1 MADFRSNTD
10 FELKSVVIYPLNGGT
25 GQTITKLVNRV
36 TYVESIL
43 SPSVAATL
51 EDVDSVGILQK
62 LPIQGT
68 EVVEISV
75 ITSQSEEPFDYRFR
89 VWKVANRYAKQQ
101 QQVYTI
107 GLVSEEML
115 NNEAIRIT
123 KPVKGKT
130 DEIAAS
136 LLTESLQTGK
146 TLFSEPVLREVKYM
160 AVRQRPFDLIT
171 RLGSKSLSTKAGGS
185 AGSSSGGSNT
195 EGNQEEAKQASGS
208 AGFLFW
214 ENRRGYNLFSVD
226 SMCSE
231 KEGKLRA
238 KEYDVETWGPY
249 VEKVG
254 NQEDGSDDRF
264 TIASSDFVSDLD
276 IMSSLRMGKYSS
288 RVIFYNISTGEYSEY
303 VYKIRDSYD
312 KMAHLGGQVDIP
324 EFSGV
329 VKLDQTPTRNI
340 SSIIDHE
347 TWQNDPEPGSPE
359 QQDQG
364 TGETKSSPYA
374 DFNKDFLVQ
383 SIARYESLRNQ
394 SCVLV
399 VPGNAQI
406 CAGDQIDIRLKNKVP
421 GEEAKSE
428 EWDNESSGV
437 FLIEEVTHQYDRVT
451 GTNGQFYTTLRLMR
465 DSYGMKDKASAHS
478 SK

>member
-1 MADFRSNTD
+1 MADFQSTTD
-10 FELKSVVIYPLNGGT
+10 FTLKSVVIYPLGSDV
-25 GQTITKLVNRV
+25 GQPITNLVNV
-36 TYVESIL
+36 FTYVESIL
-43 SPSVAATL
+43 SPSIAGTL
-51 EDVDSVGILQK
+51 EVVDSVGLFQK

-89 VWKVANRYAKQQ
+89 VWKVANRYAKNQ
-101 QQVYTI
+101 QQVYTV

-123 KPVKGKT
+123 KPVEGKP
-130 DEIAAS
+130 DEVAAK
-136 LLTESLQTGK
+136 LLAESIGTGK
-146 TLFSEPVLREVKYM
+146 TLFSEPALRKVKYM

-171 RLGSKSLSTKAGGS
+171 KVGKKGISTKAGGS
-185 AGSSSGGSNT
+185 NDTSSAGTKT
-195 EGNQEEAKQASGS
+195 EGNQEEAKEAKGS

-214 ENRRGYNLFSVD
+214 ENRRGFNFFSVD
-226 SMCSE
+226 SMCSP
-231 KEGKLRA
+231 KDGDLRA
-238 KEYDVETWGPY
+238 KQYDVETWGPY
-249 VEKVG
+249 VEKML
-254 NQEDGSDDRF
+254 NQDDDADDRF

-276 IMSSLRMGKYSS
+276 IMTSLRMGKYSS
-288 RVIFYNISTGEYSEY
+288 RVIFFNHSTGEYTEY
-303 VYKIRDSYD
+303 VYKLKDSYD
-312 KMAHLGGQVDIP
+312 KMAHLGGQAELP
-324 EFSGV
+324 EFPGTV
-329 VKLDQTPTRNI
+329 ELDATPTRNI
-340 SSIIDHE
+340 SCLIDHE
-347 TWQNDPEPGSPE
+347 TWQNDPEPGSHE

-364 TGETKSSPYA
+364 EGNTKSSEYA

-406 CAGDQIDIRLKNKVP
+406 CAGDQIDIRLRNKVP
-421 GEEAKSE
+421 GEEAKTE
-428 EWDNESSGV
+428 NWDNESSGV
-437 FLIEEVTHQYDRVT
+437 YLVEEVTHQYDRVT

-465 DSYGMKDKASAHS
+465 DTFGMKDKPSAHG

>member
-1 MADFRSNTD
+1 MADFQSTTD
-10 FELKSVVIYPLNGGT
+10 FTLKSVVIYPLGSDV
-25 GQTITKLVNRV
+25 GQPITNLVNV
-36 TYVESIL
+36 FTYVESIL
-43 SPSVAATL
+43 SPSIAGTL
-51 EDVDSVGILQK
+51 EVVDSVGLFQK

-89 VWKVANRYAKQQ
+89 VWKVANRYAKNQ
-101 QQVYTI
+101 QQVYTV

-123 KPVKGKT
+123 KPVEGKP
-130 DEIAAS
+130 DEVAAK
-136 LLTESLQTGK
+136 LLKESIGTGK
-146 TLFSEPVLREVKYM
+146 TLFSEPALRKVKYM

-171 RLGSKSLSTKAGGS
+171 KVGRKGISTKAGGS
-185 AGSSSGGSNT
+185 NSTSSAGTKT
-195 EGNQEEAKQASGS
+195 EGNQEEAKEAKGS

-214 ENRRGYNLFSVD
+214 ENRRGFNFFSVD

-231 KEGKLRA
+231 KGGDLRA

-249 VEKVG
+249 VEKML
-254 NQEDGSDDRF
+254 NQDDDADDRF
-264 TIASSDFVSDLD
+264 SIASSDFVSDLD
-276 IMSSLRMGKYSS
+276 IMTALRMGKYSS
-288 RVIFYNISTGEYSEY
+288 RVIFFNHSTGEYTEY
-303 VYKIRDSYD
+303 VYKLKDSYD
-312 KMAHLGGQVDIP
+312 KMAHLGGQAELP
-324 EFSGV
+324 EFPGTV
-329 VKLDQTPTRNI
+329 ELDATPTRNI
-340 SSIIDHE
+340 SCLIDHE
-347 TWQNDPEPGSPE
+347 TWQNDPEPGSHE

-364 TGETKSSPYA
+364 EGNTKSSEYA

-406 CAGDQIDIRLKNKVP
+406 CAGDQIDIRLRNKVP
-421 GEEAKSE
+421 GEEAKTE
-428 EWDNESSGV
+428 NWDNESSGV
-437 FLIEEVTHQYDRVT
+437 YLVEEVTHQYDRVT

-465 DSYGMKDKASAHS
+465 DTFGMKDKPSAHG

>member
-1 MADFRSNTD
+1 MADFQSTTD
-10 FELKSVVIYPLNGGT
+10 FTLKSVVIYPLGSDV
-25 GQTITKLVNRV
+25 GQPITNLVNV
-36 TYVESIL
+36 FTYVESIL
-43 SPSVAATL
+43 SPSIAGTL
-51 EDVDSVGILQK
+51 EVVDSVGLFQK

-89 VWKVANRYAKQQ
+89 VWKVANRYAKNQ
-101 QQVYTI
+101 QQVYTV

-123 KPVKGKT
+123 KPVEGKP
-130 DEIAAS
+130 DEVAAK
-136 LLTESLQTGK
+136 LLRESVGTGK
-146 TLFSEPVLREVKYM
+146 TLFSEPALRKVKYM

-171 RLGSKSLSTKAGGS
+171 KVGKKGLSTKAGGS
-185 AGSSSGGSNT
+185 NDNSSAGTKT
-195 EGNQEEAKQASGS
+195 EGNQEEAKEAKGS

-214 ENRRGYNLFSVD
+214 ENRRGFNFFSVD
-226 SMCSE
+226 SMCSP
-231 KEGKLRA
+231 KGGDLRA

-249 VEKVG
+249 VEKML
-254 NQEDGSDDRF
+254 NQDDDADDRF

-276 IMSSLRMGKYSS
+276 IMTSLRMGKYSS
-288 RVIFYNISTGEYSEY
+288 RVIFFNHSTGEYTEY
-303 VYKIRDSYD
+303 VYKLKDSYD
-312 KMAHLGGQVDIP
+312 RMAHLGGQTELS
-324 EFSGV
+324 EFPGSIE
-329 VKLDQTPTRNI
+329 LDATPTRNI
-340 SSIIDHE
+340 SCLIDHE
-347 TWQNDPEPGSPE
+347 TWQNDPEPGSHE

-364 TGETKSSPYA
+364 EGNTKSSEYA

-406 CAGDQIDIRLKNKVP
+406 CAGDQIDIRLRNKVP
-421 GEEAKSE
+421 GEEAKTE
-428 EWDNESSGV
+428 NWDNESSGV
-437 FLIEEVTHQYDRVT
+437 YLVEEVTHQYDRVT

-465 DSYGMKDKASAHS
+465 DTFGMKDKPSAHG

>member
-1 MADFRSNTD
+1 MADFQSTTD
-10 FELKSVVIYPLNGGT
+10 FTLKSVVIYPLGSDV
-25 GQTITKLVNRV
+25 GQPITNLVNV
-36 TYVESIL
+36 FTYVESVL
-43 SPSVAATL
+43 SPSIAGTL
-51 EDVDSVGILQK
+51 EVVDSVGVFQK

-89 VWKVANRYAKQQ
+89 VWKVANRYAKNQ
-101 QQVYTI
+101 QQVYTV

-123 KPVKGKT
+123 KPVEGKP
-130 DEIAAS
+130 DEVAAK
-136 LLTESLQTGK
+136 LLAESIGTGK
-146 TLFSEPVLREVKYM
+146 TLFSEPALRKVKYM

-171 RLGSKSLSTKAGGS
+171 KVGKKGISTKAGGS
-185 AGSSSGGSNT
+185 NDTSSAGTKT
-195 EGNQEEAKQASGS
+195 EGNQEEAKEAKGS

-214 ENRRGYNLFSVD
+214 ENRRGFNFFSVD
-226 SMCSE
+226 SMCSP
-231 KEGKLRA
+231 KDGDLRA
-238 KEYDVETWGPY
+238 KQYDVETWGPY
-249 VEKVG
+249 VEKML
-254 NQEDGSDDRF
+254 NQDDDADDRF

-276 IMSSLRMGKYSS
+276 IMTSLRMGKYSS
-288 RVIFYNISTGEYSEY
+288 RVIFFNHSTGEYTEY
-303 VYKIRDSYD
+303 VYKLKDSYD
-312 KMAHLGGQVDIP
+312 KMAHLGGQAELP
-324 EFSGV
+324 EFPGTV
-329 VKLDQTPTRNI
+329 ELDATPTRNI
-340 SSIIDHE
+340 SCLIDHE
-347 TWQNDPEPGSPE
+347 TWQNDPEPGSHE

-364 TGETKSSPYA
+364 EGNTKSSEYA

-406 CAGDQIDIRLKNKVP
+406 CAGDQIDIRLRNKVP
-421 GEEAKSE
+421 GEEAKTE
-428 EWDNESSGV
+428 NWDNESSGV
-437 FLIEEVTHQYDRVT
+437 YLVEEVTHQYDRVT

-465 DSYGMKDKASAHS
+465 DTFGMKDKPSAHG

>member
-1 MADFRSNTD
+1 MADFQSTTD
-10 FELKSVVIYPLNGGT
+10 FTLKSVVIYPLGSDV
-25 GQTITKLVNRV
+25 GQPITNLVNV
-36 TYVESIL
+36 FTYVESIL
-43 SPSVAATL
+43 SPSIAGTL
-51 EDVDSVGILQK
+51 EVVDSVGLFQK

-89 VWKVANRYAKQQ
+89 VWKVANRYAKNQ
-101 QQVYTI
+101 QQVYTV

-123 KPVKGKT
+123 KPVEGKP
-130 DEIAAS
+130 DEVAS
-136 LLTESLQTGK
+136 KLLKESIGTGK
-146 TLFSEPVLREVKYM
+146 TLFSEPALRKVKYM

-171 RLGSKSLSTKAGGS
+171 KVGKKGISTKAGGS
-185 AGSSSGGSNT
+185 NDTSSAGTKT
-195 EGNQEEAKQASGS
+195 EGNQEEAKEAKGS

-214 ENRRGYNLFSVD
+214 ENRRGFNFFSVD
-226 SMCSE
+226 SMCSP
-231 KEGKLRA
+231 KDGDLRA

-249 VEKVG
+249 VEKML
-254 NQEDGSDDRF
+254 NQDDDADDRF

-276 IMSSLRMGKYSS
+276 IMTSLRMGKYSS
-288 RVIFYNISTGEYSEY
+288 RVIFFNHSTGEYTEY
-303 VYKIRDSYD
+303 VYKLKDSYD
-312 KMAHLGGQVDIP
+312 KMAHLGGQAELP
-324 EFSGV
+324 EFPGSIE
-329 VKLDQTPTRNI
+329 LDATPTRNI
-340 SSIIDHE
+340 SCLIDHE
-347 TWQNDPEPGSPE
+347 TWQNDPEPGSHE

-364 TGETKSSPYA
+364 EGNTKSSEYA

-406 CAGDQIDIRLKNKVP
+406 CAGDQIDIRLRNKVP
-421 GEEAKSE
+421 GEEAKTE
-428 EWDNESSGV
+428 NWDNESSGV
-437 FLIEEVTHQYDRVT
+437 YLVEEVTHQYDRVT

-465 DSYGMKDKASAHS
+465 DTFGMKDKPSAHG

>member
-1 MADFRSNTD
+1 MADFQSTTD
-10 FELKSVVIYPLNGGT
+10 FTLKSVVIYPLGSDV
-25 GQTITKLVNRV
+25 GQPITNLVNV
-36 TYVESIL
+36 FTYVESIL
-43 SPSVAATL
+43 SPSIAGTL
-51 EDVDSVGILQK
+51 EVVDSVGLFQK

-89 VWKVANRYAKQQ
+89 VWKVANRYAKNQ
-101 QQVYTI
+101 QQVYTV

-123 KPVKGKT
+123 KPVEGKP
-130 DEIAAS
+130 DEVAAK
-136 LLTESLQTGK
+136 LLTESIGTGK
-146 TLFSEPVLREVKYM
+146 TLFSEPALRKVKYM

-171 RLGSKSLSTKAGGS
+171 KVGRKGISTKAGGS
-185 AGSSSGGSNT
+185 NSTSSAGTKT
-195 EGNQEEAKQASGS
+195 EGNQEEAKEAKGS

-214 ENRRGYNLFSVD
+214 ENRRGFNFFSVD
-226 SMCSE
+226 SMCSP
-231 KEGKLRA
+231 KDGDLRA

-249 VEKVG
+249 VEKML
-254 NQEDGSDDRF
+254 NQDDDADDRF

-276 IMSSLRMGKYSS
+276 IMTSLRMGKYSS
-288 RVIFYNISTGEYSEY
+288 RVIFFNHSTGEYTEY
-303 VYKIRDSYD
+303 VYKLKDSYD
-312 KMAHLGGQVDIP
+312 KMAHLGGQAELP
-324 EFSGV
+324 EFPGTV
-329 VKLDQTPTRNI
+329 ELDATPTRNI
-340 SSIIDHE
+340 SCLIDHE
-347 TWQNDPEPGSPE
+347 TWQNDPEPGSHE

-364 TGETKSSPYA
+364 TGKTKSSEYA

-383 SIARYESLRNQ
+383 SIARYETLRTQ

-406 CAGDQIDIRLKNKVP
+406 CAGDQIDIRLRNKVP

-428 EWDNESSGV
+428 NWDNESSGV
-437 FLIEEVTHQYDRVT
+437 YLIEEVTHQYDKAA

-465 DSYGMKDKASAHS
+465 DTYGMKDKPSAHS